1 MLVTEWDID
10 AFTDTNG
17 PSTLEYSFAIG
28 MEFAKFRTGHTTLR
42 RKEQK

>member
-28 MEFAKFRTGHTTLR
+28 MNLQSLELDTLL
-42 RKEQK
+42 